1 MWRPVTEY
9 GQSKERGALVI
20 AKNQVAGLVA
30 AAVLIAASFTV
41 ALLIGRDT
49 THHSPETVVRDY
61 LIAVYEAGNASQ
73 YLSLVDPQDL
83 EEVEAE
89 YGIDIDEVRE
99 ALQDSLDDFHRE
111 LGSGGVSLSWVV
123 GNTTAQNMTAET
135 AVTVTFSH
143 PEYGDD
149 EYTETITTV
158 ERDGR
163 WYLGTELLEAFLQWF
178 LWSPQ

>member
-1 MWRPVTEY
+1 MGYSHSEGRWF
-9 GQSKERGALVI
+9 LVI
-20 AKNQVAGLVA
+20 ARNQVAGLAA
-30 AAVLIAASFTV
+30 AAVLIAASLTA

-49 THHSPETVVRDY
+49 PQSSPEAVVRSY
-61 LIAVYEAGNASQ
+61 LSAVYEAGNATQ

-89 YGIDIDEVRE
+89 YGIEIDEVRE
-99 ALQDSLDDFHRE
+99 ALQDSLDDFHLE

-143 PEYGDD
+143 PAYGDD

-163 WYLGTELLEAFLQWF
+163 WYLGTELLEAFLQWL

>member
-1 MWRPVTEY
+1 MWRPVTGY

-30 AAVLIAASFTV
+30 AVVLIAASFTV

-111 LGSGGVSLSWVV
+111 LGSEGVSLSWVV

>member
-1 MWRPVTEY
+1 MGYSHSEGRWF
-9 GQSKERGALVI
+9 LVI

-30 AAVLIAASFTV
+30 AAVLIAASLTV

-89 YGIDIDEVRE
+89 YGIEIDEVRE

-143 PEYGDD
+143 PAYGDD

-163 WYLGTELLEAFLQWF
+163 WYLGTELLEAFLQWL